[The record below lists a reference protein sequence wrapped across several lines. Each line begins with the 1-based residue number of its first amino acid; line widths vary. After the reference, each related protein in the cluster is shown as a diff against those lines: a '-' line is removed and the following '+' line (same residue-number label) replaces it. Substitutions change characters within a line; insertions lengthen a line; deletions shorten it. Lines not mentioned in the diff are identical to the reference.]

1 MAGLNKVM
9 IIGNLGADPEMRY
22 TADGNA
28 LTSFRVAANR
38 TFTTPDGERRD
49 ETEWFSV
56 VAWRKLAEQCSQF
69 LQKGRRV
76 YLEAACARAPGMPQT
91 VRSAIARKLS
101 RIGSYSW
108 TGRAARLCRRIRR
121 GWKRPSL
128 CGPRRPRRYL
138 SSRSVWRERSSG
150 RRRIPRPAKISAAK
164 PLPPRSRGPL
174 LSGGPLRGSGKGG
187 TVRTSALTEVADADV
202 SA

>member
-28 LTSFRVAANR
+28 LTSFRVAASRNYS
-38 TFTTPDGERRD
+38 TPDGERRE

-76 YLEAACARAPGMPQT
+76 YVEGRLRT
-91 VRSAIARKLS
+91 RSWDTPE
-101 RIGSYSW
+101 GQ
-108 TGRAARLCRRIRR
+108 
-121 GWKRPSL
+121 KRY
-128 CGPRRPRRYL
+128 R
-138 SSRSVWRERSSG
+138 
-150 RRRIPRPAKISAAK
+150 
-164 PLPPRSRGPL
+164 
-174 LSGGPLRGSGKGG
+174 
-187 TVRTSALTEVADADV
+187 TEVVADKVLFLDSRPGGAPLSEEQEV
-202 SA
+202 GEPAVAAPAEAEEIPFE

>member
-28 LTSFRVAANR
+28 LTSFRVASSRNYS
-38 TFTTPDGERRD
+38 TPEGERRE

-76 YLEAACARAPGMPQT
+76 YVEGRLRT
-91 VRSAIARKLS
+91 RSWDTPD
-101 RIGSYSW
+101 GQ
-108 TGRAARLCRRIRR
+108 
-121 GWKRPSL
+121 KRY
-128 CGPRRPRRYL
+128 R
-138 SSRSVWRERSSG
+138 
-150 RRRIPRPAKISAAK
+150 
-164 PLPPRSRGPL
+164 
-174 LSGGPLRGSGKGG
+174 
-187 TVRTSALTEVADADV
+187 TEVVADRVLFLDRPGGAPFPEEREAEAVTPEEPDEV
-202 SA
+202 PFE